1 MVWSQLPPH
10 SALVNA
16 IQVQKTPSEDDN
28 DCQVHRTLNAEA
40 QLALDTVR
48 TSAPPQGIHS
58 CTLSGKIQ
66 SEITLVVMD
75 GVFWLCT
82 QNASLEKITCEKLR

>member
-1 MVWSQLPPH
+1 MEWVQLPPL

-16 IQVQKTPSEDDN
+16 IQVQETPSEDDN
-28 DCQVHRTLNAEA
+28 DCQVHRTLNAKA

-48 TSAPPQGIHS
+48 TSAPPQGVHS
-58 CTLSGKIQ
+58 YKLYGGIQ
-66 SEITLVVMD
+66 MEATLVVMD

-82 QNASLEKITCEKLR
+82 QNASLKEITCKKLL